1 MYSLASR
8 AAIISKYGPQ
18 AQRAQS
24 ASIRTESAAGDDLED
39 DDIESRIASSMSRH
53 SLVEML
59 EESQGRSSRMRTQ
72 SAMSTSSAG
81 SHRARTPYGGDL
93 DEFYPLEEVDLDMQ
107 DEPNFEVMLS
117 RHGRI
122 EHIGSATSR
131 TDSPFMRSVSQM
143 TGRVASSRAGERS
156 AYGSVLGDVEAELI
170 QGRGSGLDDEMITSE
185 VGLPVSPEWLGRL
198 ARPNTAEGNSIH
210 EHFSFHLCGFAV
222 N

>member
-8 AAIISKYGPQ
+8 AAIISKYGT
-18 AQRAQS
+18 QRAQS
-24 ASIRTESAAGDDLED
+24 ASVRAESVTGEDTEYED
-39 DDIESRIASSMSRH
+39 VESRIASSMSRH

-59 EESQGRSSRMRTQ
+59 EESQGRSSRMRAQ
-72 SAMSTSSAG
+72 SAMSTSSMG
-81 SHRARTPYGGDL
+81 SQRARTPYAGDL
-93 DEFYPLEEVDLDMQ
+93 DEFYPLDEIDPDMQ
-107 DEPNFEVMLS
+107 DEPNFEIMLS

-156 AYGSVLGDVEAELI
+156 AYGSVLGDVEAELM
-170 QGRGSGLDDEMITSE
+170 QGRGSALDDEMITSE

-198 ARPNTAEGNSIH
+198 ARPNTAEGRDVDNH
-210 EHFSFHLCGFAV
+210 KT
-222 N
+222 